1 MHAGS
6 ELVLIG
12 PTWCSFDFLDS
23 FLFCEA
29 SGEIIC
35 FAVGTEDVHHQK
47 WGGLGSSERR
57 CVVQQLRITSLRL

>member
-12 PTWCSFDFLDS
+12 PTWCGFDFLDS

-35 FAVGTEDVHHQK
+35 FTVGTEDVHHQK

-57 CVVQQLRITSLRL
+57 CVVQQLGITSLRL